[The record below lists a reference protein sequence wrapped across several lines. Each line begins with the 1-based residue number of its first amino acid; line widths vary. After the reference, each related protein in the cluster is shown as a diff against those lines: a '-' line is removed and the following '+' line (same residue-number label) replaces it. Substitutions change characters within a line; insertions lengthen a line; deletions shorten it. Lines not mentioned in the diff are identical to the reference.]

1 TYAASQELHATFK
14 KLVSSPDQRGLICT
28 ISKESLIPSLILEP
42 ATDSFANDVV
52 SLLIPHIK
60 INEALYI
67 ILRRYDLS
75 TTAPFVVIT
84 YVPDAAPVRS
94 KMLFASTRLTLV
106 RELGIERFRETIF
119 ATSTEDLSPAGF
131 EKHDKHVLLDAPLTE
146 EEKCLGEVKRK
157 EAEEGRGMMDRKS
170 HIMSGLS
177 MPASKDVITSL
188 NELGKLEIEDAAAA
202 TAKVNLVQLKINS
215 ETETLEL
222 DCQSVTPVDHLATT
236 ISSTDPRFSLYRYM
250 HTHNGEMISPIF
262 FIYTCPTTSKIKERM
277 LYAASSRSIQQ
288 SAESYLG
295 LPINKK
301 IEESNP
307 TEITEN
313 LLRATLYPPV
323 EVTKRFNR
331 PRKPG
336 AYRMAR

>member
-1 TYAASQELHATFK
+1 M
-14 KLVSSPDQRGLICT
+14 
-28 ISKESLIPSLILEP
+28 
-42 ATDSFANDVV
+42 
-52 SLLIPHIK
+52 PHIK

-67 ILRRYDLS
+67 ILRRYDSS
-75 TTAPFVVIT
+75 TPAPFVVIT

-146 EEKCLGEVKRK
+146 EEKCLGEVKRR
-157 EAEEGRGMMDRKS
+157 EAEESRGMMERKS
-170 HIMSGLS
+170 HIISGLS
-177 MPASKDVITSL
+177 MPASREVIMSL
-188 NELGKLEIEDAAAA
+188 NGLGKFDVDEATA

-222 DCQSVTPVDHLATT
+222 DHESVTPVDHLATT
-236 ISSTDPRFSLYRYM
+236 ISSKDPRFSLYRYM
-250 HTHNGEMISPIF
+250 HTHNGESISPIF
-262 FIYTCPTTSKIKERM
+262 FIYTCPTSSKIKERM
-277 LYAASSRSIQQ
+277 LYAASSRSVQQ
-288 SAESYLG
+288 LAESYLG

-301 IEESNP
+301 VEESNP
-307 TEITEN
+307 MEITEN
-313 LLRATLYPPV
+313 LLRDTLYPPV
-323 EVTKRFNR
+323 EVTKRFDR

-336 AYRMAR
+336 ASRIAR